1 MIELKVDVDPAEVG
15 FDAERLRRIDR
26 HFDGYLER
34 DQLPGYL
41 AVVARNGKIAHVAM
55 NGRRDIEAGL
65 PVEADTIWRVYSMT
79 KPVTSV
85 AAMML
90 VEEGLVDL
98 NDPISRWLPEFSEPK
113 VFTRGSTVRMATEPA
128 TEPIRL
134 WHLLT
139 HTSGLTYG
147 FHRTHPVDA
156 TYREAGFDWAMAPGL
171 DLAGVSEAIAKL
183 PLLFQP
189 GSEWNYSVATDILGR
204 LVEVVSGQALDTFF
218 AERIFTPLG
227 MRETAFQADPGA
239 LDRLAALYVPHP
251 KTKVP
256 LRHDEMGALGRV
268 TPSAFSGGGGLVS
281 TAGDYHRFTQ
291 MLVRGG
297 ELDGVRLLGPRTVR
311 LMASNHLPGGV
322 DLETYGRP
330 AFSEAPYHGFGFGLG
345 FSVLEDPVKAKTPA
359 SAGEFAWGG
368 AASTAFWV
376 DPDEDITVLFFTQLL
391 PSSSYPIRVELRHLV
406 YQALIG

>member
-26 HFDGYLER
+26 HFDRYLEKNL
-34 DQLPGYL
+34 LPGYL
-41 AVVARNGKIAHVAM
+41 AVVTRNGKVAHVAA
-55 NGRRDIEAGL
+55 NGQRDIEAGL
-65 PVEADTIWRVYSMT
+65 PVETDTIWRIFSMT

-90 VEEGLVDL
+90 VEEGLIDL
-98 NDPISRWLPEFSEPK
+98 NDPIARWLPEFAEPR
-113 VFTRGSTVRMATEPA
+113 VFTGGSFVRMATEAA

-134 WHLLT
+134 WHLLS
-139 HTSGLTYG
+139 HTAGLTYG

-156 TYREAGFDWAMAPGL
+156 VYREAGFDWSTPPGL
-171 DLAGVSEAIAKL
+171 DLASVSEAVARQ

-189 GSEWNYSVATDILGR
+189 GTEWNYSVATDVLGR
-204 LVEVVSGQALDTFF
+204 LVEVVSGQSLDTFF

-227 MRETAFQADPGA
+227 MNETGFQAGSDV

-251 KTKVP
+251 RTKAP
-256 LRHDEMGALGRV
+256 LRHDEMGSVGRV
-268 TPSAFSGGGGLVS
+268 VPSCFSGGGGLVS

-291 MLVRGG
+291 MLLRGG
-297 ELDGVRLLGPRTVR
+297 ELDGVRLLSPRTVQ

-322 DLETYGRP
+322 DLEEYGRGS
-330 AFSEAPYHGFGFGLG
+330 FSEAPYHGFGFGLG
-345 FSVLEDPVKAKTPA
+345 FSVLQDPVKAKTPA
-359 SAGEFAWGG
+359 SEGEFAWGG

-391 PSSSYPIRVELRHLV
+391 PSSSYPIRVELRQLV
-406 YQALIG
+406 YQALVG

>member
-34 DQLPGYL
+34 NLLPGYL
-41 AVVARNGKIAHVAM
+41 AVVTRNGKVAHLAS
-55 NGRRDIEAGL
+55 NGLRDIEAGL
-65 PVEADTIWRVYSMT
+65 PVETDTIWRVFSMT

-90 VEEGLVDL
+90 VEEGRIDL
-98 NDPISRWLPEFSEPK
+98 RDPISRWLPEFAEPR
-113 VFTRGSTVRMATEPA
+113 VFTTGSFVRMTTEPA

-139 HTSGLTYG
+139 HTAGLTYG

-156 TYREAGFDWAMAPGL
+156 LYREAGFDFGTAPGL
-171 DLAGVSEAIAKL
+171 DLASVSEALARQ
-183 PLLFQP
+183 PLQFQP

-204 LVEVVSGQALDTFF
+204 LVEVVSGQSLDTFF
-218 AERIFTPLG
+218 TERIFTPLG
-227 MRETAFQADPGA
+227 MHETAFQADPGA

-256 LRHDEMGALGRV
+256 LRHDEMGAVGRV
-268 TPSAFSGGGGLVS
+268 TPTCLSGGGGLVS

-291 MLVRGG
+291 MLLRGG
-297 ELDGVRLLGPRTVR
+297 ELDGVRLLGSRTVEV
-311 LMASNHLPGGV
+311 MASNHLPGGV
-322 DLETYGRP
+322 DLETYGRVG
-330 AFSEAPYHGFGFGLG
+330 FSEAPYHGFGFGLG
-345 FSVLEDPVKAKTPA
+345 FSVLDDPLKAKTLA
-359 SAGEFAWGG
+359 SAGEFSWGG

-391 PSSSYPIRVELRHLV
+391 PSSSYPIRGELRNLV
-406 YQALIG
+406 YQALVG

>member
-1 MIELKVDVDPAEVG
+1 MLELKVDVDPAEVG
-15 FDAERLRRIDR
+15 FDAERLKRIDR

-34 DQLPGYL
+34 NLLPGYL
-41 AVVARNGKIAHVAM
+41 AVVSRNGKVAHLAS
-55 NGRRDIEAGL
+55 NGSRDIEAGL
-65 PVEADTIWRVYSMT
+65 PVETDTIWRVYSMT

-90 VEEGLVDL
+90 VEEGLIDL
-98 NDPISRWLPEFSEPK
+98 ADPIARWLPEFAEPR
-113 VFTRGSTVRMATEPA
+113 VFTKGSSVRMATEPA

-139 HTSGLTYG
+139 HTAGLTYG

-156 TYREAGFDWAMAPGL
+156 LYREAGFDWGTAPGL
-171 DLAGVSEAIAKL
+171 DLAGVSEAIARQ

-204 LVEVVSGQALDTFF
+204 LVEVVSGRSLDTFF

-227 MRETAFQADPGA
+227 MYETGFQADPGA
-239 LDRLAALYVPHP
+239 LDRLAALYVPDP
-251 KTKVP
+251 KTKAP
-256 LRHDEMGALGRV
+256 LRHDLMGAVGRV
-268 TPSAFSGGGGLVS
+268 APTCLSGGGGLVS

-291 MLVRGG
+291 MLLRGG

-330 AFSEAPYHGFGFGLG
+330 SFSEAPYHGFGFGLG
-345 FSVLEDPVKAKTPA
+345 FSVLDDPVKAKTTA

-376 DPDEDITVLFFTQLL
+376 DPAEDITVLFLTQLL

-406 YQALIG
+406 YQALTG